1 MLLGFQEGALE
12 APQAGVGDA
21 LFQHDVIT
29 HPAATATGLG
39 GAGLAS
45 SRAASWRA
53 TQPSEAWAPPRA
65 LAGCREIEA
74 GGRKPLLNSFTV
86 LPGESLP
93 LARGRYPVL
102 TSNSFAVLPA
112 ICSTV
117 CRFTSNNYS
126 SFESPNAAWRDVNAH
141 AIDRGGVPSI
151 GRAD

>member
-53 TQPSEAWAPPRA
+53 TQPSEAWVSSVGYKPE
-65 LAGCREIEA
+65 L
-74 GGRKPLLNSFTV
+74 GRTAVTSTLISLESGSGQWLTQAQVHISPWV
-86 LPGESLP
+86 LKLEQVSGE
-93 LARGRYPVL
+93 
-102 TSNSFAVLPA
+102 
-112 ICSTV
+112 CS
-117 CRFTSNNYS
+117 CDIS
-126 SFESPNAAWRDVNAH
+126 
-141 AIDRGGVPSI
+141 
-151 GRAD
+151 